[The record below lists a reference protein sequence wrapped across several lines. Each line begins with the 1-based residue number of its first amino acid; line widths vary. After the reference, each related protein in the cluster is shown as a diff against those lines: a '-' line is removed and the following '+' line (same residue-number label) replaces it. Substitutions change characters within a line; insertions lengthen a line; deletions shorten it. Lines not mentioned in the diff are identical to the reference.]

1 MLVQYEATTHKSAS
15 VVLQETSTSKI
26 KGKRVGRW
34 KRKKGKKKV
43 IVAKSSVECALGKG
57 KEKVEVLTG
66 RGQMMSACIAME
78 WGIGRGSAH
87 NSSPTHVRW
96 ISEKTVGY
104 YFYDPSERKTFV
116 SRNTLYLKKGFLADN
131 RWDKVLLEELSEAPQ
146 QNDATIFEPS
156 VLTNGVPVLRKST
169 RESQPP
175 KRPVGCK
182 WIYKRKLGADGQVT
196 AFKVRLVAKGY
207 TQRSRVDFEKT
218 YPPIAIAKLIRILFA
233 IAAWLDVAYAL
244 NVTSRYQTCAGE
256 VHWSAVKT
264 ILKYLKKTKDMF
276 LIYSG
281 GDLILESYSDA
292 SFTMTIP
299 SPNQRNYLH
308 DILIDCRVEDAT
320 PLPLGIRL
328 DNETG
333 ALFLSPESHKRV
345 VRDSYTEAAPISI
358 PWQPSASYART
369 TLRGGA
375 LPRAQAIASRLCF
388 GSEDNANWVFAAT
401 STLGFS
407 RLVWVT
413 RGRSVYSQLGHVGF
427 ERGECV
433 PITEA
438 QCCRLTG
445 RVECLVF
452 VDRRKNIS
460 VRRRNVC
467 R

>member
-1 MLVQYEATTHKSAS
+1 MLLLGYWIPAVELTFAISYRCWKEAEDLSKDEMILKLGHGKTVAAE
-15 VVLQETSTSKI
+15 VVGSLSLVISDHIWI
-26 KGKRVGRW
+26 KLKTVYMFVGY
-34 KRKKGKKKV
+34 
-43 IVAKSSVECALGKG
+43 L
-57 KEKVEVLTG
+57 KE
-66 RGQMMSACIAME
+66 
-78 WGIGRGSAH
+78 
-87 NSSPTHVRW
+87 
-96 ISEKTVGY
+96 TVGY

-299 SPNQRNYLH
+299 SPNQ
-308 DILIDCRVEDAT
+308 V
-320 PLPLGIRL
+320 
-328 DNETG
+328 
-333 ALFLSPESHKRV
+333 LFKLNGGV
-345 VRDSYTEAAPISI
+345 VA
-358 PWQPSASYART
+358 
-369 TLRGGA
+369 
-375 LPRAQAIASRLCF
+375 
-388 GSEDNANWVFAAT
+388 
-401 STLGFS
+401 
-407 RLVWVT
+407 
-413 RGRSVYSQLGHVGF
+413 
-427 ERGECV
+427 
-433 PITEA
+433 
-438 QCCRLTG
+438 
-445 RVECLVF
+445 
-452 VDRRKNIS
+452 
-460 VRRRNVC
+460 
-467 R
+467 